1 MGTGRPQ
8 GRHWGP
14 VVGQGESRKVK
25 EGWPLHVWLWEAGLK
40 KELGEAFSQVVGQ
53 YLSRVVKLGYWEG

>member
-1 MGTGRPQ
+1 M
-8 GRHWGP
+8 
-14 VVGQGESRKVK
+14 VGQGESRKVK